1 MIRHWHQSS
10 ERSASDT
17 GFVAFG
23 YDMDNMKARA
33 WAEGEMPLWLL
44 DGETREWLDDFI
56 RRATAGAGTV
66 TRLVIRAAKSALYDR
81 PRDAGG
87 DFGFMAERFYRDTE
101 EAFYST
107 LGEAVA
113 LIKGYPDS
121 DDPAIEARRH
131 WASIIETAALPLFDE
146 YAPSEGLE
154 VRDMHRHVKA
164 RFYLT
169 IALRGHGKA
178 GKSLFDDDLGIPS
191 PETTRSRSR
200 EREAA

>member
-1 MIRHWHQSS
+1 MTS
-10 ERSASDT
+10 
-17 GFVAFG
+17 
-23 YDMDNMKARA
+23 
-33 WAEGEMPLWLL
+33 L
-44 DGETREWLDDFI
+44 
-56 RRATAGAGTV
+56 RRTAAGAGTV
-66 TRLVIRAAKSALYDR
+66 TRLVTRAAKSALCDR

-113 LIKGYPDS
+113 LIKGNPDS
-121 DDPAIEARRH
+121 DDPAIEARRR
-131 WASIIETAALPLFDE
+131 WAPVMEKAALRLFDE

-154 VRDMHRHVKA
+154 DRDMHRHVKA